1 MNEEEK
7 TEQTEQPEQS
17 KQVEQVEQRQEGKKP
32 KMSKLAV
39 LSILCVVAAFVFG
52 WMLIFTSEG
61 ALPNWIEF
69 NLLPAVIVA
78 FVVAL
83 VLGIV
88 ALIRIKL
95 SAGRLAGRRL
105 AWLGLIIPIVVGVAF
120 LRSIE
125 PEEEAQIMPD
135 RGCQNNLRRLAATF
149 SMYQQNNDGQFP
161 AVEKWC
167 DELLETAPGDE
178 SMFKCPATK
187 EGRCNYAL
195 NVYAAELEG
204 DISEDM
210 VFLFES
216 KPGWNQI
223 GGPELAVAGHQDRS
237 GRKVCHVILGN
248 SRGVAVDISEI
259 NELNWEGGQDSEET
273 EGDEGEWEEEEE
285 EEEEDE
291 GEENIPSATS
301 T

>member
-7 TEQTEQPEQS
+7 TEQKEQTEQS
-17 KQVEQVEQRQEGKKP
+17 GQVEQAEQRQEGKRT
-32 KMSKLAV
+32 KMCKLAV

-52 WMLIFTSEG
+52 WMLIFPTEG
-61 ALPNWIEF
+61 ILPNWIEF
-69 NLLPAVIVA
+69 NLLSAIKVA

-88 ALIRIKL
+88 SLIRIKL

-125 PEEEAQIMPD
+125 PEEEAQITPG
-135 RGCQNNLRRLAATF
+135 RECQNNLRRLAAAF

-167 DELLETAPGDE
+167 DELLETAISDK

-195 NVYAAELEG
+195 NVYVAELEG

-259 NELNWEGGQDSEET
+259 NDLNWEGGEESEET
-273 EGDEGEWEEEEE
+273 E
-285 EEEEDE
+285 EEDEEE

>member
-7 TEQTEQPEQS
+7 AGQTEQSE
-17 KQVEQVEQRQEGKKP
+17 QVEQAEQRQEGKKP

-167 DELLETAPGDE
+167 DELLETAPERG
-178 SMFKCPATK
+178 
-187 EGRCNYAL
+187 
-195 NVYAAELEG
+195 
-204 DISEDM
+204 
-210 VFLFES
+210 
-216 KPGWNQI
+216 
-223 GGPELAVAGHQDRS
+223 AV
-237 GRKVCHVILGN
+237 
-248 SRGVAVDISEI
+248 
-259 NELNWEGGQDSEET
+259 
-273 EGDEGEWEEEEE
+273 
-285 EEEEDE
+285 
-291 GEENIPSATS
+291 
-301 T
+301 